1 MASVDDGQSV
11 LFCGSPPRRTAK
23 IVAGSHSHRKGN
35 FVVPQDGAIRQTG
48 FVRDDQLL
56 FVISFQETCFK
67 KHAIRPVPA
76 AAPNDSRKHLCDM
89 PLHGMPWIAVRHM
102 NCMDVTC
109 QVTSMGIDYFS
120 TSQ

>member
-1 MASVDDGQSV
+1 MMGKAYFFVGV
-11 LFCGSPPRRTAK
+11 RRGGPRRSWLEATPTEKATSLYPKMVQSAK
-23 IVAGSHSHRKGN
+23 PA
-35 FVVPQDGAIRQTG
+35 
-48 FVRDDQLL
+48 LC
-56 FVISFQETCFK
+56 ETINYYSSSVFK

-76 AAPNDSRKHLCDM
+76 AAPNDSRKHLSDE
-89 PLHGMPWIAVRHM
+89 PLHGMPSIAVRHM